1 MGQSVLAADEVLITD
16 PFLKEAIGKKLK
28 KPYGKYAPPM
38 KLTKAD
44 LAKVTFLD
52 FDYTKITDAGLKD
65 ISKMQQLTDLRL
77 WGTEITDAGLKD
89 VAKMQQLTAL
99 DLSNCKQITAEDV
112 AELKKAMPN

>member
-1 MGQSVLAADEVLITD
+1 MKSTLLILAVVMGQSVLAADEVLITD

-52 FDYTKITDAGLKD
+52 FDYTKINDAGLKE
-65 ISKMQQLTDLRL
+65 LT
-77 WGTEITDAGLKD
+77 KC
-89 VAKMQQLTAL
+89 KQLTAL